1 MERNLNNEY
10 PPIKKLNFD
19 IGSVLNILSI
29 NRNRDGVDM
38 KTYTVY
44 RVDYR
49 TNKQELIGKVVER
62 RREERI
68 NNAAD
73 MLRLAQKIYATSS
86 IDSNIFIIN
95 EGSPRGHLFG
105 GA

>member
-1 MERNLNNEY
+1 MFSVN
-10 PPIKKLNFD
+10 KKFGFEQ
-19 IGSVLNILSI
+19 GSLLIILCI
-29 NRNRDGVDM
+29 NCKGDGGEI

-62 RREERI
+62 RREERN

-86 IDSNIFIIN
+86 IYSKIFIVN
-95 EGSPRGHLFG
+95 EASSGVPLFG
-105 GA
+105 DA